1 MVENSFWQNG
11 TSKNRI
17 LRKGI
22 RLFLKRHYLQTPKVG
37 QSISTATRFIALHL
51 HEHKTEHSFQFSF
64 IHFSLFLLFFS
75 FFDRSVNFQH
85 FPFVLANA

>member
-1 MVENSFWQNG
+1 LTLEKRNEKWLRICFWQNG

-64 IHFSLFLLFFS
+64 IHFSLFLLPFS
-75 FFDRSVNFQH
+75 FVDRSVNF
-85 FPFVLANA
+85 